1 MENGSPVCYNTKRT
15 VSEDGM
21 EQEYSL
27 ENAKKYIKER
37 FVQQG
42 DFLIFKE
49 DVFDRMLDRVVALD
63 EEFMEQTGVNDGE
76 VYDDDK
82 AFDYLFAGLQK
93 DFEEQK
99 MYCMRFVEDYMDY
112 SEAYLESIGA
122 IEWD

>member
-1 MENGSPVCYNTKRT
+1 
-15 VSEDGM
+15 M
-21 EQEYSL
+21 EQEYSV

-82 AFDYLFAGLQK
+82 AFDYLFEGLQK

-122 IEWD
+122 IEWN

>member
-1 MENGSPVCYNTKRT
+1 
-15 VSEDGM
+15 M
-21 EQEYSL
+21 EQEYSV
-27 ENAKKYIKER
+27 ENAKKFIKER

-49 DVFDRMLDRVVALD
+49 DVFDRMLDRVVELD
-63 EEFMEQTGVNDGE
+63 EEFMEKRGVNDGE

-82 AFDYLFAGLQK
+82 AFDYLFEGLQK

-99 MYCMRFVEDYMDY
+99 MYYMRFVEDYMDY

>member
-1 MENGSPVCYNTKRT
+1 
-15 VSEDGM
+15 M
-21 EQEYSL
+21 EQEYSV
-27 ENAKKYIKER
+27 ENAKKFIKER

-42 DFLIFKE
+42 DF
-49 DVFDRMLDRVVALD
+49 DRMLDRVVELD
-63 EEFMEQTGVNDGE
+63 EEFMEKSGVNDGE

-82 AFDYLFAGLQK
+82 AFDYLFEGLQK